1 MRDRTRALEAN
12 LAEHSGKRSSGA
24 GGFQHKESSYAVS
37 STGREWNSEAP
48 ATKRESTVPRG
59 SAILLPVL
67 RFLAGSAGGAI
78 VDSPARSEAECRET
92 GTKIYKSRRD
102 D

>member
-1 MRDRTRALEAN
+1 MRYHPPGRMGFGA
-12 LAEHSGKRSSGA
+12 SGDEKRINRSP
-24 GGFQHKESSYAVS
+24 E
-37 STGREWNSEAP
+37 ELL
-48 ATKRESTVPRG
+48 
-59 SAILLPVL
+59 ILLPVS

-92 GTKIYKSRRD
+92 GTKIRKSRRD